1 MHIRDYYY
9 IKPTIDCGD
18 HMEIDG
24 ISREDYSVGQYID
37 IAPKIV
43 LDRKTAVL
51 YAPGTGIS
59 QSESRDPTQVNERYI
74 GSVPLCNGG
83 MLVKE
88 LTAYHV
94 HRWIGEMENRELVSY
109 TNINNNACASSM
121 YSLYEAER
129 LLRDDVVD
137 EVIIIS
143 DERSSFNTIRI
154 FKEHGIPLVVGDALV
169 IVRLTKN
176 GNGHE
181 ITDTKW
187 EYEWNRN
194 PFGVTKTG
202 YLKVDEIADTVKT
215 HGTGTANNSEAEQV
229 LEKGRRVVSYK
240 SEVGH
245 TQGASALLE
254 LCMLL
259 DDESVEGKIL
269 CVASGLGNFYGS
281 CILNKRR

>member
-1 MHIRDYYY
+1 MYIRDYFY
-9 IKPTIDCGD
+9 IKPTINCGD

-24 ISREDYSVGQYID
+24 ISREDYAVDQYID
-37 IAPKIV
+37 ITPKIV

-51 YAPGTGIS
+51 YAPGTGVS
-59 QSESRDPTQVNERYI
+59 QSESRDSTHTKERYA
-74 GSVPLCNGG
+74 GSIPLCKGE
-83 MLVKE
+83 LLIKE
-88 LTAYHV
+88 LTSYHA
-94 HRWIGEMENRELVSY
+94 HRWISEMENRELVSY
-109 TNINNNACASSM
+109 VNINNNACASSM
-121 YSLYEAER
+121 HSLYEAER

-137 EVIIIS
+137 EVIVIS

-154 FKEHGIPLVVGDALV
+154 FKEHGIPVVVGDALA

-181 ITDTKW
+181 ITNTKW

-202 YLKVDEIADTVKT
+202 YLKVDGVADTVKT
-215 HGTGTANNSEAEQV
+215 HGTGTTNNSEAEQV
-229 LEKGRRVVSYK
+229 LENGRRVISYK
-240 SEVGH
+240 KEIGH

-259 DDESVEGKIL
+259 DDTSAEGKIL
-269 CVASGLGNFYGS
+269 CVASGLGNVYGS
-281 CILNKRR
+281 CILHKIK